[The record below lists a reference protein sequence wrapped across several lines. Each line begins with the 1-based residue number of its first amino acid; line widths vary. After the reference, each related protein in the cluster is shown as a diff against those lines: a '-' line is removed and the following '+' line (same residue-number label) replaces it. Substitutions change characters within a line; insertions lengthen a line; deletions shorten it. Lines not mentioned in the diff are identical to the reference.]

1 MINAEERSCTTR
13 FELGQMFRKE
23 DEARDFNQ
31 AANWFQRSAQQ
42 GYRRAQYHIGVM
54 YARGFGVS
62 RDHAR
67 AYAWLKIAACQGSPR
82 ARRYLER
89 VTTRVPHEQHLEAQ
103 LLARSYYQH
112 YVVPF
117 A

>member
-1 MINAEERSCTTR
+1 MINAEERSCTTQ

-23 DEARDFNQ
+23 DEARDFQQ

-42 GYRRAQYHIGVM
+42 GYRKAQYHIGVM
-54 YARGFGVS
+54 YARGVGVS
-62 RDHAR
+62 RDYAR
-67 AYAWLKIAACQGSPR
+67 AYAWLKVAACQGSRR

-89 VTTRVPHEQHLEAQ
+89 IAPKIPREQQ
-103 LLARSYYQH
+103 LQAHRLARSYYNT